1 MFFTALQLDTLT
13 IHQSL
18 FKKCEEKR
26 RADDSGNKNTAQE
39 NDTSQEEEGG
49 DIKGNGNIEDVEGKE
64 TSHRSTSENEEDVE
78 RPKKALE
85 NQSIDT
91 SVTS

>member
-18 FKKCEEKR
+18 FEKCKEKR

-49 DIKGNGNIEDVEGKE
+49 DIKDNGNIEDVEGKE